1 MKKLFVH
8 HGSVRNFLGSA
19 LLAATPFFSLSAQDA
34 SKSQILQNKADEQDV
49 RAHTAVVVTQIQGLI
64 DELAANGISG
74 DDIKVLNATKA
85 ALTNL
90 SGPEMDRVIASLQ
103 TAGET
108 PNAPTSQQNVV
119 NAYAGQKGIILQ
131 FKQILK
137 DYEQRQ
143 AAYELPVRFKELA
156 ARQTETLL
164 TSANVAGP
172 RRENRQVS

>member
-1 MKKLFVH
+1 MLSPHGSSLPLWGWLFVA
-8 HGSVRNFLGSA
+8 SFIAV
-19 LLAATPFFSLSAQDA
+19 SAQEV
-34 SKSQILQNKADEQDV
+34 SKSQINQNKTDEQDV
-49 RAHTAVVVTQIQGLI
+49 RAHTAAVVTQVQSLI

-103 TAGET
+103 KAGDAT
-108 PNAPTSQQNVV
+108 NAATSQQHVA

-131 FKQILK
+131 FRQILK

-143 AAYELPVRFKELA
+143 AAYELPVRFK
-156 ARQTETLL
+156 
-164 TSANVAGP
+164 P
-172 RRENRQVS
+172 RNTIQLRSKGES